1 LFSVSFQEIEI
12 RMSHFSRSVRP
23 GQCRANSLL
32 SDFLLA
38 CAIASTLLLGACSG
52 KAAAGPQGPP
62 AMPVKVQAIAPH
74 EIGDTSEYV
83 ATIKSRNSATIMS
96 DVEGWI
102 FAIRVKSG
110 DSVKKGQTLMEI
122 DPRRQQATVSSFDSQ
137 RASKEA
143 TLEWARVQLIRAKG
157 LSESGVISRQDL
169 DQAQSN
175 YDAAVADVKSMDA
188 QVNQQQVQLK
198 YYSVFSPTDGVIGDI
213 PVHVGDRVTNTTP
226 LTTIDERRGLEVY
239 IAVPSERAREIKM
252 GAPVDVLDNSG
263 KVLLQSKVYFISP
276 QIDTATQSVLAK
288 APADQAADVLRAMQL
303 VRARITWNSH
313 PGITVPVVAVSRVS
327 GQFFAFVA
335 EQQDGKAV
343 ARQRPLQLGE
353 ITGNDYVVL
362 SGLKAGDAVIV
373 AGGQS
378 LADGVPVKIE
388 Q

>member
-1 LFSVSFQEIEI
+1 
-12 RMSHFSRSVRP
+12 M
-23 GQCRANSLL
+23 
-32 SDFLLA
+32 
-38 CAIASTLLLGACSG
+38 
-52 KAAAGPQGPP
+52 AA
-62 AMPVKVQAIAPH
+62 PVKVQKVDAH

-83 ATIKSRNSATIMS
+83 ATVKSRNSATIMS

-102 FAIRVKSG
+102 FDIRVKSG
-110 DSVKKGQTLMEI
+110 DFVKKGQTLMEI

-143 TLEWARVQLIRAKG
+143 TLQWAKLQFERNKALYG
-157 LSESGVISRQDL
+157 SGVVSKQDL

-175 YDAAVADVKSMDA
+175 YDAALADVKSLDA

-239 IAVPSERAREIKM
+239 IAVPSERARDIKM

-263 KVLLQSKVYFISP
+263 KVLLQTKVYFISP

-288 APADQAADVLRAMQL
+288 APADQAADILRSMQL
-303 VRARITWNSH
+303 VRARITWNTH
-313 PGITVPVVAVSRVS
+313 PGITVPVVAVSRIS
-327 GQFFAFVA
+327 GQFFAFIA
-335 EQQDGKAV
+335 EQQDGKTV
-343 ARQRPLQLGE
+343 VHQRPLQLGE
-353 ITGNDYVVL
+353 ISGNDYTVL
-362 SGLKAGDAVIV
+362 SGLKPGDEVV
-373 AGGQS
+373 VSGGQS
-378 LADGVPVKIE
+378 LADGMPVKIE

>member
-1 LFSVSFQEIEI
+1 
-12 RMSHFSRSVRP
+12 MGCFSRIVRT
-23 GQCRANSLL
+23 GLHRTKASGR
-32 SDFLLA
+32 DILLA
-38 CAIASTLLLGACSG
+38 CAIASALLLAACSRG
-52 KAAAGPQGPP
+52 RAEGPQ
-62 AMPVKVQAIAPH
+62 AVMAAPVKVQKVDAH

-83 ATIKSRNSATIMS
+83 ATVKSRNSATIMS

-102 FAIRVKSG
+102 FDIRVKSG
-110 DSVKKGQTLMEI
+110 DFVKKGQTLMEI

-143 TLEWARVQLIRAKG
+143 TLQWAKLQFERNKALYG
-157 LSESGVISRQDL
+157 SGVVSKQDL

-175 YDAAVADVKSMDA
+175 YDAALADVKSLDA

-239 IAVPSERAREIKM
+239 IAVPSERARDIKM

-263 KVLLQSKVYFISP
+263 KVLLQTKVYFISP

-288 APADQAADVLRAMQL
+288 APADQAADILRSMQL
-303 VRARITWNSH
+303 VRARITWNTH
-313 PGITVPVVAVSRVS
+313 PGITVPVVAVSRIS
-327 GQFFAFVA
+327 GQFFAFIA
-335 EQQDGKAV
+335 EQQDGKTV
-343 ARQRPLQLGE
+343 VHQRPLQLGE
-353 ITGNDYVVL
+353 ISGNDYTVL
-362 SGLKAGDAVIV
+362 SGLKPGDEVV
-373 AGGQS
+373 VSGGQS
-378 LADGVPVKIE
+378 LADGMPVKIE

>member
-1 LFSVSFQEIEI
+1 MIGFHRSARTGLRRVHAQVSGILLVCVI
-12 RMSHFSRSVRP
+12 VSALLLAACSRSR
-23 GQCRANSLL
+23 
-32 SDFLLA
+32 
-38 CAIASTLLLGACSG
+38 
-52 KAAAGPQGPP
+52 AAAEPQGPP
-62 AMPVKVQAIAPH
+62 AMPVKVQAVATH
-74 EIGDTSEYV
+74 DIGDTSEYV

-102 FAIRVKSG
+102 FAIKVKTG
-110 DSVKKGQTLMEI
+110 DFVKKGQTLMEI

-143 TLEWARVQLIRAKG
+143 TLQWTKVQLERNKA
-157 LSESGVISRQDL
+157 LWESKVVSKQDL

-175 YDAAVADVKSMDA
+175 YDAALADVKSLDA

-198 YYSVFSPTDGVIGDI
+198 YFSVFSPTDGVIGDI

-239 IAVPSERAREIKM
+239 IAVPSERAREVKL
-252 GAPVDVLDNSG
+252 GAPVEVVDNDG
-263 KVLLQSKVYFISP
+263 KVLLQTKVYFISP

-288 APADQAADVLRAMQL
+288 APADQAADVLRSMQL
-303 VRARITWNSH
+303 VRARITWSTH

-335 EQQDGKAV
+335 EPQDGKTV
-343 ARQRPLQLGE
+343 AHQRPLQLGE
-353 ITGNDYVVL
+353 ISGNDYAVL
-362 SGLKAGDAVIV
+362 SGLKAGDQVV
-373 AGGQS
+373 VSGGQN